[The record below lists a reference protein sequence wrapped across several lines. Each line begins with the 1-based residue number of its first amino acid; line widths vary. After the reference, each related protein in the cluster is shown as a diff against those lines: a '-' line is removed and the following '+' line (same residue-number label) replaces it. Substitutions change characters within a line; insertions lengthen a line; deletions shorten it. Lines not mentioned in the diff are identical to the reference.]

1 MADDLLDELSTKA
14 AIATPIQ
21 TDPGNSSSRAHY
33 DYSILEDS
41 DDAEMG
47 IVNSLQH
54 IVHKLES
61 LVKEKDDLGLKQ
73 ELVKD
78 VEDMSWRIQSS
89 MVETSKIFGR
99 DIDKKAIIELL
110 LDDTCDANISVSPLL
125 LWEELEKL
133 PWLSW
138 FTMMP
143 EWRENLTLEH
153 GWGLPPNLKMLDIRS
168 CKKLVTYLA
177 SMDLRDHCLTH
188 LDIEHPYDNINSFPM
203 DGCLPSSL
211 ETLYLRCFPSLEILD
226 CKGIYHLQELLID
239 HCPNLQDVAGKSF
252 PASLSILKLY
262 GDSLLKKC
270 WQMKDPLIL
279 SKMSHVRNI
288 NDDGLWIS

>member
-1 MADDLLDELSTKA
+1 ISY
-14 AIATPIQ
+14 
-21 TDPGNSSSRAHY
+21 HY
-33 DYSILEDS
+33 IPSNLKRCSEI
-41 DDAEMG
+41 
-47 IVNSLQH
+47 
-54 IVHKLES
+54 ES
-61 LVKEKDDLGLKQ
+61 
-73 ELVKD
+73 
-78 VEDMSWRIQSS
+78 
-89 MVETSKIFGR
+89 F
-99 DIDKKAIIELL
+99 
-110 LDDTCDANISVSPLL
+110 
-125 LWEELEKL
+125 
-133 PWLSW
+133 
-138 FTMMP
+138 P
-143 EWRENLTLEH
+143 E
-153 GWGLPPNLKMLDIRS
+153 GGLPPNLKMLDIRS

-279 SKMSHVRNI
+279 KYNCFFCPSSSTVLLDFIETILIFNQSSL
-288 NDDGLWIS
+288 NFPVQPWA